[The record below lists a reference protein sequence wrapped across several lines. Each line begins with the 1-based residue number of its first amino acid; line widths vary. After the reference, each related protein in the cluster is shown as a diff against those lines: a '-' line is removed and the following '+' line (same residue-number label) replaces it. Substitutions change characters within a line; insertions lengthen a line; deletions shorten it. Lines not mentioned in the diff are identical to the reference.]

1 MAPEWPRASEMMSGK
16 PITVE
21 TSTPL
26 SSVVGLMRAKGIHE
40 VPVLQSG
47 RLVGLVLYEAMA
59 RRHSLSMTSKA
70 EHVMVVPPTFPPRA
84 TFPEVAERLLETG
97 RRAGCVVDPR
107 SGRLLG
113 IVSRSDITRV
123 AATIPSL
130 AGQPVLPAAQV
141 PPRVL
146 RENES
151 ARTLLSDLRTL
162 EEFALPVVDASE
174 RLVGAVAL
182 KDLAEAF
189 WRASS
194 PGKRD
199 RGTREQPPNPPVS
212 SVMTSPAIT
221 VPSDATV
228 GDACRRMTRSALS
241 AVFVEEEGRPL
252 ALFSQGDVLRLAVR
266 TRPREQAFV
275 EITGFSPG
283 SDPRLLSELDQAL
296 ARGLKRLARLTEPR
310 TLSVHVV
317 PQDQRRTGQA
327 TVTLRMHTDRETFA
341 SERTDWS
348 VLTAAA
354 RGLEELTEQV
364 RKAKE
369 ERMGGK
375 RLSSLKGLPEDA
387 VELSGQPG
395 LEERLSRSLLP
406 PSRRKGR

>member
-317 PQDQRRTGQA
+317 PPDQRRTGQA

-354 RGLEELTEQV
+354 RGLEELAEQV
-364 RKAKE
+364 RKEKE
-369 ERMGGK
+369 ERVGGK

>member
-317 PQDQRRTGQA
+317 PPDQRRTGQA

-364 RKAKE
+364 RKEKE

>member
-1 MAPEWPRASEMMSGK
+1 MPPEWPRASEMMSGK

-40 VPVLQSG
+40 VPVLEDG
-47 RLVGLVLYEAMA
+47 RLVGLVLYEALA
-59 RRHSLSMTSKA
+59 RRHSLSMSSKV

-97 RRAGCVVDPR
+97 RRAGCVVDPKG
-107 SGRLLG
+107 GRLLG
-113 IVSRSDITRV
+113 IVSRSDLTRV
-123 AATIPSL
+123 AVTLPSL
-130 AGQPVLPAAQV
+130 AGQPVLPAAQP

-146 RENES
+146 RDTES
-151 ARTLLSDLRTL
+151 ALNLISELRTL
-162 EEFALPVVDASE
+162 EEFALPVVDAKNK
-174 RLVGAVAL
+174 LVGTVAL

-189 WRASS
+189 WRTST

-212 SVMTSPAIT
+212 SVMSSPAIT

-228 GDACRRMTRSALS
+228 GEACRRMTVNALS
-241 AVFVEEEGRPL
+241 SVLVEEHGR
-252 ALFSQGDVLRLAVR
+252 ALGIFSQGDLLRLAVR
-266 TRPREQAFV
+266 ARPREQVFV

-283 SDPRLLSELDQAL
+283 SDPRLLSELDQSL
-296 ARGLKRLARLTEPR
+296 ARGLKRLGRLTEPR

-341 SERTDWS
+341 AERTDWS

-354 RGLEELTEQV
+354 RALEDVAEQV
-364 RKAKE
+364 RKRKE
-369 ERMGGK
+369 ERVGGK
-375 RLSSLKGLPEDA
+375 RLSSLKDLPADA
-387 VELSGQPG
+387 VELSGQAD
-395 LEERLSRSLLP
+395 LEERLSRSLP
-406 PSRRKGR
+406 PSPGRKRR

>member
-1 MAPEWPRASEMMSGK
+1 MPPEWPRASEMMSGK

-40 VPVLQSG
+40 VPVLASG
-47 RLVGLVLYEAMA
+47 RLVGLVLYEVMA

-97 RRAGCVVDPR
+97 RRAGCVVDPK

-113 IVSRSDITRV
+113 IVSRSDLTRLAV
-123 AATIPSL
+123 TIPSL
-130 AGQPVLPAAQV
+130 AGQSILPAAQP

-146 RENES
+146 KDTES

-162 EEFALPVVDASE
+162 EEFALPVVDAKGK
-174 RLVGAVAL
+174 LVGAVAL

-189 WRASS
+189 WRVSTI
-194 PGKRD
+194 GKRD

-212 SVMTSPAIT
+212 SVMSSPAVT

-228 GDACRRMTRSALS
+228 GEACRRMTRSALS
-241 AVFVEEEGRPL
+241 AVFVEEQGR
-252 ALFSQGDVLRLAVR
+252 ALGIFSQGDLLRLAVR
-266 TRPREQAFV
+266 SRPREQVFV

-296 ARGLKRLARLTEPR
+296 ARGLKRLGRLTEPR

-348 VLTAAA
+348 VLAAAA
-354 RGLEELTEQV
+354 RGLEELGEQV
-364 RKAKE
+364 RKEKE

-375 RLSSLKGLPEDA
+375 RLSRPKDLPEDT
-387 VELSGQPG
+387 VELSGQPE

-406 PSRRKGR
+406 SPDRKRR

>member
-1 MAPEWPRASEMMSGK
+1 MPPEWPRASEMMSGK

-26 SSVVGLMRAKGIHE
+26 SAVVGLMRAKGIHE
-40 VPVLQSG
+40 VPVLDSG

-113 IVSRSDITRV
+113 IVSRSDLTRL

-130 AGQPVLPAAQV
+130 AEQPVLPTAQL

-162 EEFALPVVDASE
+162 EEFALPVVDAKG

-189 WRASS
+189 WRVSS

-199 RGTREQPPNPPVS
+199 RGTREAPPNPPVS
-212 SVMTSPAIT
+212 SVMSSPAVT
-221 VPSDATV
+221 VPRDATV
-228 GDACRRMTRSALS
+228 GEACRRMTRSALS

-348 VLTAAA
+348 VLVAAA
-354 RGLEELTEQV
+354 RGLEELAEQV

-387 VELSGQPG
+387 VELSGQPE

-406 PSRRKGR
+406 ASRRKGR

>member
-364 RKAKE
+364 RKEKE

>member
-1 MAPEWPRASEMMSGK
+1 MAPEWPLASEMMSGK

-364 RKAKE
+364 RKEKE

-375 RLSSLKGLPEDA
+375 RLSSLKGLPEDS

>member
-1 MAPEWPRASEMMSGK
+1 MPPEWPRASEMMSGK

-162 EEFALPVVDASE
+162 EEFALPVVDARE

-364 RKAKE
+364 RKEKE

>member
-1 MAPEWPRASEMMSGK
+1 MAPEWPLASEMMSGK

-189 WRASS
+189 WRVSS

-364 RKAKE
+364 RKEKE

>member
-1 MAPEWPRASEMMSGK
+1 MAPEWPRASEMRSGK

-364 RKAKE
+364 RKEKE

>member
-1 MAPEWPRASEMMSGK
+1 MAPEWPLASEMMSGK

-364 RKAKE
+364 RKEKE